1 MTGTLFRALYRLADA
16 RVPAR
21 PVALARMAVGVGT
34 LLQVL
39 PSGGALYRLMDPAY
53 VTIPYAYGTPPLS
66 YAGWLVFCGVWIV
79 SAVLFA
85 LGLWT
90 RVAGG
95 VLVAVLTSLLFVD
108 QQTYTNKVYLFAIEA
123 LFLTVAGAGAALSLD
138 ARRQGTRATVSA
150 WPVFL
155 VMAQISIVYVFT
167 AVSKVN
173 GEFLGGDVM
182 LATSRPLRWLAESVS
197 WRLAVALAAGAAWGT
212 IVLELALAAWPWRP
226 RWRGLAFAAGFVLH
240 VGITLSMRPHLE
252 LAAFT
257 LSTVGCYVLFVDA
270 RERSRVVTLAHD
282 APLHAVR
289 LVARLERLDWF
300 RALDVRRAGEDD
312 DRVMDDHVMQRAV
325 LAVRGPTGQATGSEA
340 VLQLLDVLPATFLWA
355 WLLRLPGVRR
365 AVARRWDVDAVAPPG
380 AANAGASHA
389 SLAVAPDVPVE
400 HLHRA
405 PWGDRAPD
413 ATSRRALPS
422 AAARSP
428 ASSSSTSAPAD
439 GADSHL
445 GR

>member
-1 MTGTLFRALYRLADA
+1 MTGTLFDALYRLADA

-21 PVALARMAVGVGT
+21 PVALARVAVGVGA

-66 YAGWLVFCGVWIV
+66 YAGWLVFCGLWIAA
-79 SAVLFA
+79 AVLFA

-95 VLVAVLTSLLFVD
+95 VLVAVLTSLLLVD

-123 LFLTVAGAGAALSLD
+123 FFLSVAGAGAALSLD
-138 ARRQGTRATVSA
+138 ARRRGTRATVPA

-155 VMAQISIVYVFT
+155 VMAQLSIVYVFT
-167 AVSKVN
+167 ALSKLN
-173 GEFLGGDVM
+173 AEFLSGDV
-182 LATSRPLRWLAESVS
+182 LLGASRLLRWLAEAVS
-197 WRLAVALAAGAAWGT
+197 WRLAAALAAGAAWGT

-226 RWRGLAFAAGFVLH
+226 RWRGIAFAVGFVLH

-270 RERSRVVTLAHD
+270 RERSRVVTLAPD
-282 APLHAVR
+282 APPHAVR

-300 RALDVRRAGEDD
+300 RALDVRRAGGDD
-312 DRVMDDHVMQRAV
+312 SVPQRAV
-325 LAVRGPTGQATGSEA
+325 LAVRGPAGRATGSEA

-365 AVARRWDVDAVAPPG
+365 AIARRWDVDAVPSPATAGGGEPNAVP
-380 AANAGASHA
+380 AAT
-389 SLAVAPDVPVE
+389 PDRLSNG
-400 HLHRA
+400 LHRV
-405 PWGDRAPD
+405 
-413 ATSRRALPS
+413 S
-422 AAARSP
+422 
-428 ASSSSTSAPAD
+428 
-439 GADSHL
+439 
-445 GR
+445 